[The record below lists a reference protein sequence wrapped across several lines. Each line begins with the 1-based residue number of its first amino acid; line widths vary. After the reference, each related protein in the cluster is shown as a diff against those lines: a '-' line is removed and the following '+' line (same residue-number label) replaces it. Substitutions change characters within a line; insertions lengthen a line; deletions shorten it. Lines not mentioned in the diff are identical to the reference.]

1 MSALRAL
8 GASALSLLVPA
19 SLLLV
24 TATGSATEASG
35 EPAASQSARRNAEQT
50 VHLVALPQIV
60 QPGGRVASPDD
71 AKAAF
76 TATIEPIAAGRKV
89 RLQVRRGFLLA
100 DGGGSQPGQERPC
113 RVRRP
118 LRAGT
123 AGR

>member
-1 MSALRAL
+1 MSARRAL
-8 GASALSLLVPA
+8 AVSALSLLVPA

-35 EPAASQSARRNAEQT
+35 EPAARQSARRNAEQM

-76 TATIEPIAAGRKV
+76 TATFEPIAAGRKV
-89 RLQVRRGFLLA
+89 RLQVRRASSWQTVATVQQDRRGRAQFA
-100 DGGGSQPGQERPC
+100 RDRTKPG
-113 RVRRP
+113 
-118 LRAGT
+118 
-123 AGR
+123 